1 MIIFITPNL
10 RTINMQGTKSATKR
24 FRNKVEN
31 QLRIP
36 SMAKSLLGSN
46 HFRIHFK
53 GTVLIVYTH
62 ETFVVFGSLC
72 ILYKRCT

>member
-1 MIIFITPNL
+1 
-10 RTINMQGTKSATKR
+10 MQGTKSATKR

-62 ETFVVFGSLC
+62 ETCSLWFFMHPLQT
-72 ILYKRCT
+72 LYLIIFLSQ